1 MLVWHFGDSGE
12 RHRQRFLGQRAKG
25 GVRRT
30 RRDGLSDGG
39 PLGHRWPSRMPF
51 TTARTRVPKSGCEN
65 MRASRRQR
73 RVRPL
78 PAPTSCSCASAT
90 TTTCGAWRWAKT
102 AFSPAC
108 AKVASSSITP
118 RRPRSWR
125 ANSKR
130 WQQTAAVGFLDA
142 PVSGGQAGAENGQ
155 LTIMVGGSGAT
166 FEQAAPVMECYA
178 KAVRLMGGAGSGQL
192 TKMVNQVCIAGVL
205 QGLAEGLHFA
215 EKAGLD
221 VDAVVD
227 VISKGAAQSW
237 QMDNRAATMAR
248 REFEFGFAV
257 NWMRKDLDMTLAA
270 ARQLDA
276 RMPAGRAGGSV
287 LRGRASDGRRPMGYL
302 QPRRTAASGGRLG
315 RRHAAF
321 LSRSRRRR
329 LSRVVSGGYRQAA
342 ATAHRPRIPAMP
354 ISRPSLVA
362 VGRSFSPAKTCI

>member
-1 MLVWHFGDSGE
+1 MLKCLFGTSEILVSGTDSDSSTNARTVAFVGLGVMGYPMAGHLATAG
-12 RHRQRFLGQRAKG
+12 HRVCVYNRTDARAKEWLREYAGEQAPTPRQAAAGADIVFLCVGNDDDVRSVALGEDGVLAGVREG
-25 GVRRT
+25 GVVV
-30 RRDGLSDGG
+30 D
-39 PLGHRWPSRMPF
+39 H
-51 TTARTRVPKSGCEN
+51 TTA
-65 MRASRRQR
+65 
-73 RVRPL
+73 
-78 PAPTSCSCASAT
+78 SAQLARELET
-90 TTTCGAWRWAKT
+90 L
-102 AFSPAC
+102 
-108 AKVASSSITP
+108 
-118 RRPRSWR
+118 
-125 ANSKR
+125 
-130 WQQTAAVGFLDA
+130 AADRGVGFLDA

-276 RMPAGRAGGSV
+276 RMPLAALV
-287 LRGRASDGRRPMGYL
+287 DQFYADVQAMG
-302 QPRRTAASGGRLG
+302 GGRWDT
-315 RRHAAF
+315 
-321 LSRSRRRR
+321 S
-329 LSRVVSGGYRQAA
+329 
-342 ATAHRPRIPAMP
+342 
-354 ISRPSLVA
+354 SLVERLRL
-362 VGRSFSPAKTCI
+362 VEG